1 MKKGRFIESILN
13 KESIPMSTRNT
24 SVILVTGAA
33 TGIGQ
38 LSAHSLAEAGHTVY
52 ASMRAITGR
61 NAARARKE
69 LDYAQSRQVDLR
81 VVELDV
87 ASQES
92 AHEAV
97 QSILAEQDHIDVVLH
112 NAGHLVVGYAEAF
125 TAEEID
131 HLFSTN
137 ALGITRVNRAVLP
150 HLRERGAGLLLYTGS
165 TSTVT
170 VPPFL
175 SPYVAS
181 KMAMDG
187 LAQTTAYEVSQF
199 GIETCIVMPGPFT
212 QGTEHFPDATR
223 PADTA
228 TSAAYARLD
237 RMVARN
243 EEATE
248 SLFAPGVDAHPQAVA
263 DEFVRLVSMP
273 AGTRPFRTVVDFS
286 NGDAEAANALL
297 WKLQEAYLT
306 RMGFD
311 NLLHPVLTR

>member
-1 MKKGRFIESILN
+1 
-13 KESIPMSTRNT
+13 MSQARY
-24 SVILVTGAA
+24 VILVTGAA

-52 ASMRAITGR
+52 STMRDTTGR
-61 NAARARKE
+61 NAERTQKE
-69 LDYAQSRQVDLR
+69 RDYATTRKVDLH
-81 VVELDV
+81 VIELDV
-87 ASQES
+87 TSQES
-92 AHEAV
+92 ANQAA
-97 QSILAEQDHIDVVLH
+97 QTILAEQGHIDVVLH
-112 NAGHLVVGYAEAF
+112 NAGHLVAGYSEAF

-137 ALGITRVNRAVLP
+137 VLGVVRVNRAILP
-150 HLRERGAGLLLYTGS
+150 HFRERGAGLLLYTGS
-165 TSTVT
+165 TTSV
-170 VPPFL
+170 VLPPFL

-187 LAQTTAYEVSQF
+187 LAQTLSYEVSQF

-237 RMVARN
+237 SMVARN
-243 EEATE
+243 EEATS
-248 SLFAPGVDAHPQAVA
+248 SLFTPGVDANPQAVA
-263 DEFVRLVSMP
+263 DEFVRIVSMP
-273 AGTRPFRTVVDFS
+273 AGTRPFRSVVDFS
-286 NGDAEAANALL
+286 NANVEEGNALL

-306 RMGFD
+306 RMGFA
-311 NLLHPVLTR
+311 NLLHPVITR

>member
-1 MKKGRFIESILN
+1 
-13 KESIPMSTRNT
+13 MSQTHI
-24 SVILVTGAA
+24 ILVTGAA

-38 LSAHSLAEAGHTVY
+38 LSAHSLAEAGHIVY
-52 ASMRAITGR
+52 ASMRDIAGR

-69 LDYAQSRQVDLR
+69 LDYAQSHRVDLR
-81 VVELDV
+81 IVELDV
-87 ASQES
+87 TSQES
-92 AHEAV
+92 ANQAI
-97 QSILAEQDHIDVVLH
+97 QTILAEQGHLDVVLH
-112 NAGHLVVGYAEAF
+112 NAGHLVVGYVEAF

-131 HLFSTN
+131 RLFNTN
-137 ALGITRVNRAVLP
+137 ALGVVRVNRAVLP

-165 TSTVT
+165 TTSVV

-175 SPYVAS
+175 GPYVAS

-237 RMVARN
+237 GMVARN
-243 EEATE
+243 EEATS
-248 SLFAPGVDAHPQAVA
+248 SLFTPGVDANPQAVA
-263 DEFVRLVSMP
+263 DEFTRIVGLP
-273 AGTRPFRTVVDFS
+273 AGTRPFRSVVDFS
-286 NGDAEAANALL
+286 NADVETGNALL
-297 WKLQEAYLT
+297 WKLQEAFLT
-306 RMGFD
+306 RMGFA
-311 NLLHPVLTR
+311 NLLHPVITR